1 MFNNDLPDFLNNF
14 SDYLIAIKNL
24 SKVYIKNMSITI

>member
-14 SDYLIAIKNL
+14 SDYLIGIKNL
-24 SKVYIKNMSITI
+24 SKVLNS